1 MADVAGRRLI
11 KVGEVDVVIKEI
23 TVADA
28 RALLAREGGELDLVR
43 ENLFADLSLSDLE
56 VFTNL
61 TLEQM
66 DGMLP
71 TQLRE
76 VVDAVTEMNRHFF
89 ELVGRLS
96 KAMERR

>member
-1 MADVAGRRLI
+1 MTDVAGRRLI
-11 KVGEVDVVIKEI
+11 QIGEVDVVIKEI

-76 VVDAVTEMNRHFF
+76 VADAVIEMNRHFF
-89 ELVGRLS
+89 GLVGRLS

>member
-1 MADVAGRRLI
+1 MTDVAGRRLI
-11 KVGEVDVVIKEI
+11 QIGEVDVVIKEI

-56 VFTNL
+56 VFTSL

-66 DGMLP
+66 EGMLP

-76 VVDAVTEMNRHFF
+76 VVDAVIEMNRHFF
-89 ELVGRLS
+89 ELVGRLG

>member
-1 MADVAGRRLI
+1 MTDVAGRRLI

-28 RALLAREGGELDLVR
+28 RALLAREGGELDMVR
-43 ENLFADLSLSDLE
+43 ENLFADLSLTDLT
-56 VFTNL
+56 VFTSL

>member
-1 MADVAGRRLI
+1 MTDVAGRRLI

-28 RALLAREGGELDLVR
+28 RALLAREGGELDMVR
-43 ENLFADLSLSDLE
+43 ENLFADLSLTDLA
-56 VFTNL
+56 VFTSL